1 MQNEAPVG
9 SATLRRALD
18 VLETLGTVEPEGL
31 TAAQVA
37 QRLDMNRVT
46 VHRILQSFRAR
57 GYVRQEGPGRPYKL
71 GLRLL
76 GLGEE
81 IVANFDVAAVA
92 RSFLQDLVDRTQET
106 AHLAVLD
113 GAEAVYVA
121 KVESRHAMR
130 LVSHIGAR
138 VPLYC
143 SALGKALLAVSND
156 GDLERLVPQQSFE
169 LRTPRTIAG
178 PEALLREVA
187 LVRDRGFAVD
197 MAENERGVHC
207 VGAAVI
213 GRRNEAL
220 AAVSVSGPSER
231 ITRELIDDY
240 AVMVMEAAKAMG
252 AELGASSRG

>member
-1 MQNEAPVG
+1 MQNEVTVG
-9 SATLRRALD
+9 SSTLRRALD
-18 VLETLGTVEPEGL
+18 VLEALGTVEPEGL

-46 VHRILQSFRAR
+46 VHRILQSLRAR
-57 GYVRQEGPGRPYKL
+57 GYVRQERPGRPYRL

-81 IVANFDVAAVA
+81 IVANLDVATVA

-113 GAEAVYVA
+113 GAETVYVA

-143 SALGKALLAVSND
+143 SSLGKALLAVSND
-156 GDLERLVPQQSFE
+156 GDLERLVSQQSFE
-169 LRTPRTIAG
+169 PRTPRTIAE
-178 PEALLREVA
+178 PEALLHEVA
-187 LVRDRGFAVD
+187 LVRERGFAVD

-231 ITRELIDDY
+231 ITRELINDY

-252 AELGASSRG
+252 AELGALES